1 MTPENKYRVNRGLKI
16 FSLFAWGILSIA
28 TVCVIWNANAGA
40 AASILAGAE
49 LLANAVAI
57 FLIGKSFKSP
67 EIEDWHLENP
77 VEAAKRNK

>member
-1 MTPENKYRVNRGLKI
+1 MTPENKYRVNRGLKVLG
-16 FSLFAWGILSIA
+16 LFAWGILSIA
-28 TVCVIWNANAGA
+28 TVCVIWNAGAGA

-49 LLANAVAI
+49 LLANAAVI
-57 FLIGKSFKSP
+57 FLIGKSLKSP